1 MQLRREDPGLNVMGR
16 LVQPVTLEDET
27 HLVFVIDDVVG
38 QTGVDLL
45 EGDTPF
51 EAGER
56 RTQAEVGA
64 IAEAKVP
71 VGVRV
76 TSKTSADSPNSRS
89 SWFAAPMSNST
100 ESPGPHRLTV
110 TLNVGG
116 QGAVHVLR
124 RVVERSTSSTA
135 VAAVRARRRAVPA
148 DRDGGK
154 KFDGVRDHLGRGFV
168 PGDHEQHTEAQQFL
182 LVELSAVDLGIE
194 EVGDQ
199 AGAITGTAGLEVLH
213 EIAEQFEHPVHRFF
227 GDLHRSVLADEDL
240 VGRHPQGVAIVLG
253 DPRTALMTSIGNGPL
268 MSLTR
273 SQLPASMT
281 WSM

>member
-1 MQLRREDPGLNVMGR
+1 MGR
-16 LVQPVTLEDET
+16 LVQPVTLEEVKA

-71 VGVRV
+71 VGVRGRRRLRR
-76 TSKTSADSPNSRS
+76 TRRTRARRGSRADEQQHRV
-89 SWFAAPMSNST
+89 A
-100 ESPGPHRLTV
+100 GPHRLTV

-124 RVVERSTSSTA
+124 RVVEPEHLLDRSRHA
-135 VAAVRARRRAVPA
+135 LGLAGEQCLLIGMA
-148 DRDGGK
+148 GK

-182 LVELSAVDLGIE
+182 LVELAVDLGIE

-240 VGRHPQGVAIVLG
+240 VGRHPQGVATCSGI
-253 DPRTALMTSIGNGPL
+253 PRTALMTSIGNGPL